1 MLVYYGART
10 LAHWVDKTGKTLKQ
24 IQNEVQSSLAP
35 WENVGGQLVPE
46 KKVDKLRFD
55 VANGVI
61 KSWDE
66 MHSVYKQWGTEY
78 ELDQLSN
85 SLGVLKKCLKIDYID
100 EVDWTVIKN
109 RAKKTRIWIENQ
121 VFETK
126 VKDYNNPYRD
136 ITYRD
141 HVERDIVLGAV
152 EENPFVTESSNI
164 TRILLDQ
171 LNSVKY
177 E

>member
-1 MLVYYGART
+1 
-10 LAHWVDKTGKTLKQ
+10 
-24 IQNEVQSSLAP
+24 
-35 WENVGGQLVPE
+35 VGGQLVPE

-152 EENPFVTESSNI
+152 EENPFVTESSSI